1 MIYANPAAAVK
12 RAKLRTKE
20 IALPSGEKFNAMV
33 KEMRN
38 GHGRFS
44 RDCAD
49 FVEGLAYS
57 GMRKGEAN
65 ALEWRD
71 LDFGASEIVVRGER
85 REQRAGKAG
94 AGFP

>member
-1 MIYANPAAAVK
+1 
-12 RAKLRTKE
+12 
-20 IALPSGEKFNAMV
+20 
-33 KEMRN
+33 MRN

-65 ALEWRD
+65 ALEWWD

>member
-1 MIYANPAAAVK
+1 
-12 RAKLRTKE
+12 
-20 IALPSGEKFNAMV
+20 MV
-33 KEMRN
+33 VEMRN

-65 ALEWRD
+65 VLEWRN
-71 LDFGASEIVVRGER
+71 LDFAASEIVVRDDAETGTKGGE
-85 REQRAGKAG
+85 G
-94 AGFP
+94 